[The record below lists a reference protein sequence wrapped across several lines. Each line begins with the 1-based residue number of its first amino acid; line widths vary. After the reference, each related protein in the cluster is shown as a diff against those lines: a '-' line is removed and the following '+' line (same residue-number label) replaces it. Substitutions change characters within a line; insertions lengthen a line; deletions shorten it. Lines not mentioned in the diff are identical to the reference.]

1 MLDHSAPRQSVETW
15 ILYLCFKVVLI
26 ILRCVN
32 IHLLIVYG
40 NTTIATDQH
49 EFVESDMAGIHARS
63 TLVKLMR
70 SVK

>member
-1 MLDHSAPRQSVETW
+1 MLDYSGSEPIRRDMDFISMFP
-15 ILYLCFKVVLI
+15 L
-26 ILRCVN
+26 N

-63 TLVKLMR
+63 TLIKLMR